1 MASRSAHNGYAY
13 LLPRDLRLRLRLR
26 LCRLW
31 RSRGHGLESGRGGSS
46 RQIDWL
52 PVFAASWKMR
62 LRLPPTIPSWCPE
75 GSRRT
80 SMLVVSGV
88 SPCLVVV
95 DERRN
100 LMSWF
105 SLPAFW
111 WWARVLGPMAACEAE
126 DFAVGG
132 DGIKRGGEC
141 EWDARDA
148 TMLVGDG
155 LRMSGRVDGCD
166 GEERGRGSR
175 SRS

>member
-1 MASRSAHNGYAY
+1 
-13 LLPRDLRLRLRLR
+13 
-26 LCRLW
+26 
-31 RSRGHGLESGRGGSS
+31 
-46 RQIDWL
+46 
-52 PVFAASWKMR
+52 
-62 LRLPPTIPSWCPE
+62 
-75 GSRRT
+75 
-80 SMLVVSGV
+80 MLVVSGV

-141 EWDARDA
+141 EWDARDT

-166 GEERGRGSR
+166 GEEAEFCANGWCESKSRAVIPTSIKRTSVGSR
-175 SRS
+175 LCHGSPRLSLGYTEEAIRDSGLWSQRSALSSRVWSSTIVVD